1 MKAPEKKASEN
12 GHTRPHGMESLY
24 PFLFKS
30 AEQSDALTDDVRS
43 STREKV
49 LEIVSIR
56 DRLAV
61 GMEGRLTECA
71 HALALRFAKGGRLFA
86 FGNGGSASGAQAV
99 TRAFLDPSAG
109 RPLRETSRWG
119 CPRVETPRTSAAASP
134 KLRAAGF
141 SPWASPVTRADGW
154 RRRIPSTICS
164 WCRPSRCIGSRR
176 PRRRCI
182 TSCGSS
188 PSKP

>member
-1 MKAPEKKASEN
+1 MKAPEN
-12 GHTRPHGMESLY
+12 GHIRARGIESLY
-24 PFLFKS
+24 PFLSKS
-30 AEQSDALTDDVRS
+30 PDQPGALTDDVRR

-86 FGNGGSASGAQAV
+86 FGNGGSASDAQAV

-109 RPLRETSRWG
+109 RALPAHALTNDQGVVTALSNDIGFDVVFARQIAVLAEAGDIAVGLSTSG
-119 CPRVETPRTSAAASP
+119 NSENSAVASP
-134 KLRAAGF
+134 KPRAAGF
-141 SPWASPVTRADGW
+141 SPWASPVTR
-154 RRRIPSTICS
+154 P
-164 WCRPSRCIGSRR
+164 
-176 PRRRCI
+176 
-182 TSCGSS
+182 
-188 PSKP
+188 